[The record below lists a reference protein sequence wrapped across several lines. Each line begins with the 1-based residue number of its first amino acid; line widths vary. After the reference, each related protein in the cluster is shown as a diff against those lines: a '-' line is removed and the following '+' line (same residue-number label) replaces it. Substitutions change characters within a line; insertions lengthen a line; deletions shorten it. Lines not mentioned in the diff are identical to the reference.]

1 MSTYFSW
8 ITPFSLCC
16 GEHFCLSYHF
26 PISGIE
32 CRNWTHDI
40 LVFKPGA
47 LANWAKSIFCFR
59 WVFLKDEVHRL
70 FLATFWVVYKT
81 SPSYFCQLRLLVLLT
96 FVFTFGFPNITKD
109 IRDQLL
115 PVLANLPNWSTYP
128 LSDFHPKSR
137 LSTPTPQLLQSFL
150 LSERIK
156 APL

>member
-1 MSTYFSW
+1 MVS
-8 ITPFSLCC
+8 IV
-16 GEHFCLSYHF
+16 
-26 PISGIE
+26 GIE
-32 CRNWTHDI
+32 PTTFWLSVRRST
-40 LVFKPGA
+40 
-47 LANWAKSIFCFR
+47 NWAKSIFCFR

-115 PVLANLPNWSTYP
+115 PVLANLPNWSTYL

-156 APL
+156 APLYLKISCFRMECQNTT